1 MDADDYSIIHT
12 ASPTNVSSDEAT
24 FIHRPSTLSL
34 PVEIWERVLDWLV
47 TIYTPVHRNAT
58 ESTLSR
64 DLFNCALVCRAW
76 RARAQTHLFAYPSI
90 RAPDLSVFEAT
101 IRKIPVLCEHVQEL
115 LFENEPIVAQ
125 NGVTKTVDTISH
137 VTRVAHKF
145 PKAHYFLFRDNDLS
159 VEHPYLSRSLA
170 ACRFINWLDYF
181 TSIPTR
187 LPHLVRF
194 IAAFN
199 KLSIVSLAVPII
211 LDQETS
217 IPNISNVLRSSPEVL
232 ILWLEPG
239 NHLLLDWLIESKTFV
254 KSLRQLVV
262 TLDNRVPS
270 QEISLHAE
278 RLQSLLDLCCK
289 HIKVWDFYRYED
301 LKPMPLGTVLPVVI
315 NNFTLTYL
323 LLYSLPPDAN
333 VSRKTKI

>member
-1 MDADDYSIIHT
+1 MQTIGCVLVSGMANIHGHGIDLNHLIRTELIISKGRCVNRQT
-12 ASPTNVSSDEAT
+12 ATSS
-24 FIHRPSTLSL
+24 
-34 PVEIWERVLDWLV
+34 
-47 TIYTPVHRNAT
+47 
-58 ESTLSR
+58 
-64 DLFNCALVCRAW
+64 
-76 RARAQTHLFAYPSI
+76 
-90 RAPDLSVFEAT
+90 
-101 IRKIPVLCEHVQEL
+101 
-115 LFENEPIVAQ
+115 IVAQ

-199 KLSIVSLAVPII
+199 KLSIVSLAVPVI

-217 IPNISNVLRSSPEVL
+217 ITNISNMLKSSPEVL

-278 RLQSLLDLCCK
+278 RLQSLLDLCSK

-333 VSRKTKI
+333 VSRKTKIQSIDLHVQICAASAENSDLEEDHQSSVSG